1 MGIVKCVVG
10 WLIRNQRRKK
20 DWVAIWENS
29 ILERK
34 SLSESV
40 SGAYSVDLFGEKQ
53 RKKNLEGKGV
63 ERDDGMEKILRERGG
78 EEGDGEVRVVKFF

>member
-10 WLIRNQRRKK
+10 WLIRNQLRKK

-40 SGAYSVDLFGEKQ
+40 SVDLFGEKQ

>member
-10 WLIRNQRRKK
+10 WLIRNQLRKK
-20 DWVAIWENS
+20 YWVAIWENS
-29 ILERK
+29 IPERK

>member
-10 WLIRNQRRKK
+10 WLIRNQLRKK

-29 ILERK
+29 IPERK

-53 RKKNLEGKGV
+53 RKKNLEGKGA